1 MINNTNN
8 IIFEHLVRLEELET
22 TIMNI
27 NSSINEKNH
36 FKEESQKI
44 FKILEC
50 NTMQMIIYDRI
61 IDELNKIIHTDK
73 SFSENFYETTQIL
86 FKMKKKI
93 EERLEN
99 LNKTEFAINSK
110 KRNELIQGDLR
121 EPVYKIIHELILI
134 ISSKLNYDP
143 RLINKNNEIQ
153 TNYRQ

>member
-1 MINNTNN
+1 MINNVNN
-8 IIFEHLVRLEELET
+8 IIFEHLTRLEELET
-22 TIMNI
+22 TITNI

-44 FKILEC
+44 FTILEC
-50 NTMQMIIYDRI
+50 NTMQMVIYDRI
-61 IDELNKIIHTDK
+61 TDELHKIHLDE
-73 SFSENFYETTQIL
+73 SFSENFYNITQL
-86 FKMKKKI
+86 LYKLKNKI
-93 EERLEN
+93 EERLED

-153 TNYRQ
+153 TSFKQ